1 MNKTEF
7 KRKSIPGAREVV
19 NQIKQIT
26 QEIISIDADIKE
38 FQDSIHTIIAAEK
51 SKSPKAKILTELR
64 EINDAKEAIKSER
77 RNYFTLVENT
87 KGKIDALRSETSIAS
102 NGFNSIEKINKA
114 LEDLELRL
122 ISTSVSAKEEL
133 EIAAS
138 MTNLRS
144 QKHKL
149 SEMESNF
156 KAIEE
161 LDASIKEYKGKITVL
176 SKNLNEKTAAADAL
190 KAELEKISET
200 TKGKLPEVQKLENK
214 IAALKTQK
222 TELMK
227 NRTIKREEVH
237 ALEQEYAKFE
247 EVLLVQKSLEE
258 QKDAIRKNIS
268 ALKQEKENLLNEND
282 SYDPKLY
289 DSLIFTIN
297 KMKKSKELVLDIDI
311 VNHLIKN
318 SIKIPKSIEDLDECI
333 NLLNK
338 KKEACIVSFKEKK
351 GKLSSVM
358 ADIDSKIAAEVE
370 SLNALPETD
379 FEILKKGGF
388 KKDFKIA
395 NKN

>member
-7 KRKSIPGAREVV
+7 KRKSIPGARELVL
-19 NQIKQIT
+19 QIKQIT
-26 QEIISIDADIKE
+26 QEIVSIDAEIKE
-38 FQDSIHTIIAAEK
+38 FQDNIHTIVAAER
-51 SKSPKAKILTELR
+51 SKSPKAKILNELR
-64 EINDAKEAIKSER
+64 EINEARDVIKNER
-77 RNYFTLVENT
+77 RDYFTLIENT
-87 KGKIDALRSETSIAS
+87 KSKIDALRSESSIAS
-102 NGFNSIEKINKA
+102 NGYNSIEKINKA
-114 LEDLELRL
+114 LEDLELKL
-122 ISTSVSAKEEL
+122 ISTSVSAKEET
-133 EIAAS
+133 EIAANMAS
-138 MTNLRS
+138 LRV

-156 KAIEE
+156 KAIET

-176 SKNLNEKTAAADAL
+176 SKDLNEKIAAADAL

-200 TKGKLPEVQKLENK
+200 TKGKLPEVQKFENK

-227 NRTIKREEVH
+227 NRTTKREEVH

-258 QKDAIRKNIS
+258 QKDVIRKNIN
-268 ALKQEKENLLNEND
+268 ALKQEKDNLLNEND

-297 KMKKSKELVLDIDI
+297 KMKKSKELVLGIDI

-318 SIKIPKSIEDLDECI
+318 SIKIPKNIEGLDECI

-338 KKEACIVSFKEKK
+338 KKEACSASFKEKK
-351 GKLSSVM
+351 EKLSSVI
-358 ADIDSKIAAEVE
+358 ADIDSKIATEIKN
-370 SLNALPETD
+370 LNDLPETD
-379 FEILKKGGF
+379 FEVLKKGGF